1 MGKPFNPIHYASNT
15 SGDAVMAENL
25 RAIYSTRF
33 RDTGLEKRQRVWKVL
48 CTNYFDALIG
58 KDKDVLDMACGY
70 GEFINNVAARKRY
83 GIDLNQDA
91 AHHLN
96 SDVLFF
102 QTPSTKMT
110 GIADRSVDVVFA
122 SNFLEHLPNKATC
135 DSTFVE
141 VLRILRPG
149 GRFIVLGPNIRFA
162 YKEYWDF
169 YDHHLPLSHLSL
181 EEGLRANGFNV
192 ILNIPRFLPYTM
204 KSKVPSAALLVKIY
218 LKFPLAWPI
227 LGKQFLVI
235 AEKPTRIA

>member
-1 MGKPFNPIHYASNT
+1 MHYASNT

-25 RAIYSTRF
+25 QAIYSARF

-110 GIADRSVDVVFA
+110 GIADRSVDVVFT

-181 EEGLRANGFNV
+181 EEGLRASGFNV
-192 ILNIPRFLPYTM
+192 IRNIPRFLPYTM

-218 LKFPLAWPI
+218 LKLPFAWPI
-227 LGKQFLVI
+227 FGKQFLVI
-235 AEKPTRIA
+235 AEKPTRIS